1 MSTINGEYVHL
12 QYAHDTS
19 SSFMSL
25 PLYSLPVLSS
35 SSLLEWDDERF
46 HSLSNGRVWNFVP
59 RTFGVSLSPS
69 LSLYPFSL
77 SLSLLVSLHI
87 FLYQSVYTRAH
98 TQMNTHI
105 LTHTNEIKNVHT
117 QTRTYIHSRTHS
129 LTTSPHLPSLHAF
142 AFSLLISIYLPI
154 IHGIFVCRE
163 RGLTPTPGCYAVAL
177 NALEKEAEWQKAVN
191 LLLQV
196 SFSNPASFLIV
207 IVMSMDCRNFHLYCI
222 H

>member
-19 SSFMSL
+19 SLFISL

-59 RTFGVSLSPS
+59 RTFGVSLS
-69 LSLYPFSL
+69 LSL
-77 SLSLLVSLHI
+77 SLSISFYI
-87 FLYQSVYTRAH
+87 SQYTRAH
-98 TQMNTHI
+98 THKW
-105 LTHTNEIKNVHT
+105 THTYLHT
-117 QTRTYIHSRTHS
+117 QMKSKMYTHKHAHTYIHAHTRLPPH
-129 LTTSPHLPSLHAF
+129 LTSPPFPSLHAF
-142 AFSLLISIYLPI
+142 SFSLLISIYLPI